1 MKIANIDREILH
13 IYDLR
18 NLNEIFWKDVT
29 FDKIKSQKTGFYHLF
44 RRYIFRKI
52 TGAGGSNWP
61 PTPTIL
67 GLRNFPSFRT
77 AIFRNTY
84 QWLLPKQKNDSY
96 SDRKYWPCMARDNRM
111 PILWIYIL
119 VSILLATRPEIG
131 KTISRSC

>member
-52 TGAGGSNWP
+52 TGAGGSN
-61 PTPTIL
+61 
-67 GLRNFPSFRT
+67 
-77 AIFRNTY
+77 
-84 QWLLPKQKNDSY
+84 
-96 SDRKYWPCMARDNRM
+96 
-111 PILWIYIL
+111 
-119 VSILLATRPEIG
+119 
-131 KTISRSC
+131 